1 MTHATY
7 NLIEITVSRLKRM
20 FFFLPLDGLDK
31 VLFRLCDDALENF
44 TEYVHRTLFAHCIHV
59 QFLEQ
64 GSVNGSLVFDGHF
77 QFTNC
82 FQSTVKPFNLLLIGR
97 I

>member
-1 MTHATY
+1 
-7 NLIEITVSRLKRM
+7 M

-44 TEYVHRTLFAHCIHV
+44 TENVNRTLLSHCVHV

-82 FQSTVKPFNLLLIGR
+82 FQSTVKPFNFLLIGR